1 MAMHKVTCPLRT
13 RNFAAIHSQSG
24 GNTAPLAHP
33 LATFEPAIPHSRHP
47 ELTAVVRWQMR
58 LIGGNP
64 IISVLELAK
73 MSVLTR
79 SAVLGVAVVF
89 IALALA
95 ACGSEPT
102 PAPAAAPAASGSSA
116 PASAPAAAES
126 DTIKVG
132 ILHSLSGTMS
142 ISETA
147 VHDAEL
153 LAIEEI
159 NASGGVMGKQIEVV
173 IEDGASD
180 WPTFAEKGR
189 KLLQEDEVAVVFG
202 GWTSASRKAM
212 LPVFEA
218 NNGLLFYPVQ
228 YEGLE
233 TSPNIFYTGATTN
246 QQIVPAI
253 EYLLSEGKA
262 KFYLLGSD
270 YVFPRTSNLIINKQ
284 LAAAGIE
291 AVGEE
296 YTPLGHTEYSTV
308 ITKIKAAEPDV
319 VFNTLNGDSNV
330 AFFKQL
336 KDAGITAEDLPT
348 VSVSVA
354 EEEITGIGADN
365 IAGHL
370 VAWNYFQTTQ
380 TPENEKFVAAFKT
393 KYGESRV
400 TDDPIEAGYFGVY
413 LWKAAVEKAGT
424 TEVAAV
430 KEAAKGIQFAAPGG
444 MVTIHNENQHV
455 SKTVR
460 IGTVRDD
467 GQIDEIW
474 NSGSPVAPD
483 PYLDTYEWA
492 AGLRDLAQ

>member
-1 MAMHKVTCPLRT
+1 MLGLLSARLGGASVCIKVILG
-13 RNFAAIHSQSG
+13 A
-24 GNTAPLAHP
+24 L
-33 LATFEPAIPHSRHP
+33 L
-47 ELTAVVRWQMR
+47 LTAI
-58 LIGGNP
+58 IGC
-64 IISVLELAK
+64 S
-73 MSVLTR
+73 S
-79 SAVLGVAVVF
+79 SA
-89 IALALA
+89 
-95 ACGSEPT
+95 P
-102 PAPAAAPAASGSSA
+102 PAAAPAAEVQE
-116 PASAPAAAES
+116 PAPAAES
-126 DTIKVG
+126 SETIKVG
-132 ILHSLSGTMS
+132 VLHSLSGTMS

-147 VHDAEL
+147 VKDASL
-153 LAIEEI
+153 LAIDEI
-159 NASGGVMGKQIEVV
+159 NANGGVMGKQLEVV

-180 WPTFAEKGR
+180 WPTFAEKAR
-189 KLLQEDEVAVVFG
+189 KLLQSDQVAVVFG

-212 LPVFEA
+212 LPVFES

-246 QQIVPAI
+246 QQIVPAV
-253 EYLLSEGKA
+253 EYLLEQGNT

-284 LAAAGIE
+284 LKAAGLE

-308 ITKIKAAEPDV
+308 IAKIKAADPDV

-336 KDAGITAEDLPT
+336 KDAGISPEDLTT

-365 IAGHL
+365 MMGHL
-370 VAWNYFQTTQ
+370 VAWNYFQTTD
-380 TPENEKFVAAFKT
+380 TPENTKFVEAFKA

-413 LWKAAVEKAGT
+413 LWANAVEKAGSVD
-424 TEVAAV
+424 VAAV
-430 KEAAKGIQFAAPGG
+430 KQAAKGLEFQAPGG
-444 MVTIHNENQHV
+444 LVTVHNENQHV

-460 IGTVRDD
+460 IGVVRDD
-467 GQIDEIW
+467 GQINEVW
-474 NSGSPVAPD
+474 NSGEPVAPD

-492 AGLRDLAQ
+492 AGLRESVQ

>member
-1 MAMHKVTCPLRT
+1 MSHVGLSRV
-13 RNFAAIHSQSG
+13 
-24 GNTAPLAHP
+24 
-33 LATFEPAIPHSRHP
+33 PA
-47 ELTAVVRWQMR
+47 LLR
-58 LIGGNP
+58 LIALGA
-64 IISVLELAK
+64 V
-73 MSVLTR
+73 
-79 SAVLGVAVVF
+79 AVLM
-89 IALALA
+89 ALALA
-95 ACGSEPT
+95 ACGSEPP
-102 PAPAAAPAASGSSA
+102 PAPAAPAAPAENQ
-116 PASAPAAAES
+116 APAAAAMPES

-132 ILHSLSGTMS
+132 ILHSLSGTMA

-159 NASGGVMGKQIEVV
+159 NAAGGVMGKQIEVV

-180 WPTFAEKGR
+180 WPTFAEKAR
-189 KLLQEDEVAVVFG
+189 KLLQEDEVSVVFG

-253 EYLLSEGKA
+253 EYLLGEGKT

-336 KDAGITAEDLPT
+336 KDAGITAEELPT
-348 VSVSVA
+348 ISVSVA
-354 EEEITGIGADN
+354 EEEITGIGAEN

-370 VAWNYFQTTQ
+370 VAWNYFQTTD
-380 TPENEKFVAAFKT
+380 TPENVKFVTAFKA
-393 KYGESRV
+393 KYGENRV

-413 LWKAAVEKAGT
+413 LWKAAVEKAGST
-424 TEVAAV
+424 DVMAV

-444 MVTIHNENQHV
+444 LVTIHNENQHV

-474 NSGSPVAPD
+474 NSGAPVVPD
-483 PYLDTYEWA
+483 PYLDTYAWA
-492 AGLRDLAQ
+492 SGLRELAQ

>member
-1 MAMHKVTCPLRT
+1 
-13 RNFAAIHSQSG
+13 
-24 GNTAPLAHP
+24 
-33 LATFEPAIPHSRHP
+33 
-47 ELTAVVRWQMR
+47 
-58 LIGGNP
+58 
-64 IISVLELAK
+64 
-73 MSVLTR
+73 MSVSYLGKLLK
-79 SAVLGVAVVF
+79 SLGYYPLLMLAGLGVLLAV
-89 IALALA
+89 
-95 ACGSEPT
+95 ACGSEAP
-102 PAPAAAPAASGSSA
+102 PAPASSSQASVSPAAAPAEPDAE
-116 PASAPAAAES
+116 PATADS

-159 NASGGVMGKQIEVV
+159 NAAGGVMGKQLEVV
-173 IEDGASD
+173 IEDSASD
-180 WPTFAEKGR
+180 WPTFAEKAR

-246 QQIVPAI
+246 QQIVPAV
-253 EYLLSEGKA
+253 EYLLEEGKT

-284 LAAAGIE
+284 LQAAGLE

-308 ITKIKAAEPDV
+308 IAKIRSAEPDV

-336 KDAGITAEDLPT
+336 KDAGISAEELPT
-348 VSVSVA
+348 ISVSVA
-354 EEEITGIGADN
+354 EEEITGIGAEN
-365 IAGHL
+365 ITDHL
-370 VAWNYFQTTQ
+370 VAWNYFQTTD
-380 TPENEKFVAAFKT
+380 TPENAKFVEAFQA
-393 KYGESRV
+393 KYGEHRV

-413 LWKAAVEKAGT
+413 LWKAAVEKAGST
-424 TEVAAV
+424 DVAAV
-430 KEAAKGIQFAAPGG
+430 KVAAKGITFAAPGG
-444 MVTIHNENQHV
+444 AVTIHDTNQHV

-460 IGTVRDD
+460 IGKVRGD

-474 NSGSPVAPD
+474 NSGAPVVPD
-483 PYLDTYEWA
+483 PYLDTYDWA
-492 AGLRDLAQ
+492 SGLRELAQAQ